1 MSALPIQS
9 LSAPSLN
16 SCLPHVSRELFIVF
30 NPGSGSQD
38 KDEARKAI
46 TAAFDEAHC
55 TYRFIEDPSG
65 DVQKACAQAARLAG
79 QADGVL
85 VAVGGDGTISAAAQA
100 AYDQDCV
107 LGVIAQGTFNMFSRD
122 HGLPQDPGEAAQLV
136 TKGHV
141 RGVQA
146 GLINRQIFLVNASV
160 GLYPKILADREDV
173 KQKLGRKRWVALLA
187 ALKSLFGWRSRLH
200 LDIELDGQLR
210 KLTTPSVF
218 ICNNSMQLERVGING
233 AVTEAVGNGRLAGI
247 VTTHLDMWAK
257 VRLVAAAI
265 RGKLDEE
272 PEVVSFSMRSL
283 KLAARHARRLK
294 VAVDGE
300 VHAMQLPIQI
310 SVAARPLRV
319 MLPAS

>member
-1 MSALPIQS
+1 MSALSDQTIAETP
-9 LSAPSLN
+9 LPGSATKPA
-16 SCLPHVSRELFIVF
+16 RELFIVF

-38 KDEARKAI
+38 KDEARNAI
-46 TAAFDEAHC
+46 TGAFDNAHC

-65 DVQKACAQAARLAG
+65 DVQKACAQAARLAKE
-79 QADGVL
+79 ADGVL

-122 HGLPQDPGEAAQLV
+122 HGLPQDPGEAAQLL
-136 TKGHV
+136 TSAHPSS
-141 RGVQA
+141 VQA
-146 GLINRQIFLVNASV
+146 GMINRQIFLVNASV

-173 KQKLGRKRWVALLA
+173 KQRLGRKRWVALFA

-200 LDIELDGQLR
+200 LDIELDGQQR

-218 ICNNSMQLERVGING
+218 VCNNSMQLERVGING
-233 AVTEAVGNGRLAGI
+233 AVTDTVGNGRLAGI
-247 VTTHLDMWAK
+247 VTTQLDVWAK

-283 KLAARHARRLK
+283 TLAARHARRLK

-300 VHAMQLPIQI
+300 VRPMQLPIQI
-310 SVAARPLRV
+310 SVAPRPLRV
-319 MLPAS
+319 MLP